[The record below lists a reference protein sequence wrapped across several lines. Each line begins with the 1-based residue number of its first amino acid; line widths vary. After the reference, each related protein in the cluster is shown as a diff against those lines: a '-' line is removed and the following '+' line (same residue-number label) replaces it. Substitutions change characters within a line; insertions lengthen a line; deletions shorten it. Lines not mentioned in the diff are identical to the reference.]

1 MNKIKILRIIHTLD
15 TKHGGPQNAIIDN
28 SQALIKKGFKVDILT
43 SDKKFIYRNNKKLI
57 RIFNIGPSF
66 FEYGFN
72 INLIF
77 WLIKNKKNYDIFIIH
92 GLWTFYSFIGRLLLK
107 DKYFVFAHGQLD
119 PFFGQDLFKRIKKK
133 IYWFLIEKQNLIN
146 AKSLLLTTPNEKKL
160 LLDTYV
166 NTNNIK
172 KKDISYGILKP
183 KFNKI
188 KVKKLFYKKFPKL
201 INKDFLIFLGRFH
214 EKKGCDKLLDAIW
227 ILKEQNIKVNILLAG
242 PNNSYKNNLQHLS
255 KKLNLEEQ
263 VFWSD
268 IIKNDL
274 KWGAIYSSS
283 GMVLCSNGENF
294 GVSLVESLSCG
305 RMVFTTNK
313 VNIYNEII
321 KYKCGLISKNNSKSF
336 SKILSKYI
344 KFNNNTKKKYSSNS
358 VKCFNQKFNLEYN
371 IDIFSDYLKKN
382 IKLIN

>member
-133 IYWFLIEKQNLIN
+133 NLLVFN
-146 AKSLLLTTPNEKKL
+146 REAKS
-160 LLDTYV
+160 
-166 NTNNIK
+166 
-172 KKDISYGILKP
+172 
-183 KFNKI
+183 
-188 KVKKLFYKKFPKL
+188 
-201 INKDFLIFLGRFH
+201 
-214 EKKGCDKLLDAIW
+214 
-227 ILKEQNIKVNILLAG
+227 
-242 PNNSYKNNLQHLS
+242 
-255 KKLNLEEQ
+255 
-263 VFWSD
+263 
-268 IIKNDL
+268 
-274 KWGAIYSSS
+274 
-283 GMVLCSNGENF
+283 
-294 GVSLVESLSCG
+294 
-305 RMVFTTNK
+305 
-313 VNIYNEII
+313 
-321 KYKCGLISKNNSKSF
+321 YKC
-336 SKILSKYI
+336 
-344 KFNNNTKKKYSSNS
+344 
-358 VKCFNQKFNLEYN
+358 
-371 IDIFSDYLKKN
+371 
-382 IKLIN
+382 